1 MLLPKNPTYKFFVI
15 IFVMICTCMHICIYL
30 LLKTKQDPKTNKE
43 TLLLKTVHIGLY
55 FEKHSCVLSPQT
67 RRTTSTHVCNKTVF
81 LCVFD
86 FFFFLIQTF
95 VHFLT
100 KLQLTTTFL
109 KSFLVGK
116 YCKIFL
122 CNYHVFTGPHVSDFQ

>member
-1 MLLPKNPTYKFFVI
+1 MSFPQKQEGQLPHVYAIK
-15 IFVMICTCMHICIYL
+15 
-30 LLKTKQDPKTNKE
+30 
-43 TLLLKTVHIGLY
+43 LY
-55 FEKHSCVLSPQT
+55 FCVVLP
-67 RRTTSTHVCNKTVF
+67 
-81 LCVFD
+81 

-100 KLQLTTTFL
+100 KLQVTTTFL

-116 YCKIFL
+116 YCKIFV